1 VDDAIREIVDKFRL
15 GQLKDEDR
23 FHNLRWM
30 QREVLK

>member
-15 GQLKDEDR
+15 GALKDDDR
-23 FHNLRWM
+23 FYNLKWM